1 MISIKSRRID
11 PDVAELEVLLATKLL
26 ATARRLP
33 SGRERD
39 DILKEIGKFVV
50 RAAALKAKRKLV
62 LR

>member
-11 PDVAELEVLLATKLL
+11 PDVAELEVLATKLL

-39 DILKEIGKFVV
+39 DILKEIGEFVV
-50 RAAALKAKRKLV
+50 RVAALKAKR
-62 LR
+62 

>member
-11 PDVAELEVLLATKLL
+11 PDVAELEVLATKLP

>member
-11 PDVAELEVLLATKLL
+11 PDVAELEVLATKLL

-39 DILKEIGKFVV
+39 DILKEIGIFVV
-50 RAAALKAKRKLV
+50 RVAALRAKRKLV

>member
-1 MISIKSRRID
+1 MISIKSRQID
-11 PDVAELEVLLATKLL
+11 PDVAELEVLATKVL

>member
-11 PDVAELEVLLATKLL
+11 PDVAELEVLATKVL

>member
-11 PDVAELEVLLATKLL
+11 PDVAELEVLATKLL

>member
-11 PDVAELEVLLATKLL
+11 PDVAELEVLATKVL

-39 DILKEIGKFVV
+39 DILKEIGIFVV
-50 RAAALKAKRKLV
+50 RVAALRAR
-62 LR
+62 R

>member
-11 PDVAELEVLLATKLL
+11 PDVAELEVLATKLL
-26 ATARRLP
+26 ASARRLP

-50 RAAALKAKRKLV
+50 RAAALRARR

>member
-11 PDVAELEVLLATKLL
+11 PDVAELEVLATKLL

-39 DILKEIGKFVV
+39 DILKEIGIFVV
-50 RAAALKAKRKLV
+50 RVAALRAKR